1 MVLPTL
7 EVAMTGLGELAEVGL
22 VLVTLPD
29 KDAVLNTTVGE
40 EVFDGGAVL
49 DDAAGEGAGEV
60 KGRLLELELA
70 IAGVLELLKLNEVA
84 GVLELE
90 NEVTLKLRLGAGSVV
105 PTVVFGEMIADGDGR
120 DIVLFETSE
129 EFVVFD
135 PEREGVEISRPENW
149 LLVLRALR
157 SSSTILSTDGT
168 VSDVHSQ
175 YTYGSQDG
183 SPAQQPGPK
192 RSLLA
197 ESPALK
203 VKAVQL
209 ELPAHW

>member
-1 MVLPTL
+1 LVLPTL

-90 NEVTLKLRLGAGSVV
+90 NEVTLKLRLNAGLVV
-105 PTVVFGEMIADGDGR
+105 PTVVFGKMIADGDGR
-120 DIVLFETSE
+120 DIVLFKISE

-135 PEREGVEISRPENW
+135 PEISRPENW

-157 SSSTILSTDGT
+157 PSPTILSKDGT

-192 RSLLA
+192 RLLLA

-209 ELPAHW
+209 ELPAHR

>member
-1 MVLPTL
+1 MALPTL

-22 VLVTLPD
+22 VLATLLD
-29 KDAVLNTTVGE
+29 EDAVLNATVGK
-40 EVFDGGAVL
+40 VLDGAGGAVL
-49 DDAAGEGAGEV
+49 EDAAGEGAGEV
-60 KGRLLELELA
+60 EGRLLELELV
-70 IAGVLELLKLNEVA
+70 IA

-135 PEREGVEISRPENW
+135 PETEGVEISRPENW

-157 SSSTILSTDGT
+157 SSSTILSKDGT

>member
-1 MVLPTL
+1 
-7 EVAMTGLGELAEVGL
+7 MTGLGELAEVGL

-90 NEVTLKLRLGAGSVV
+90 NEVTLKLRLNAGLVV
-105 PTVVFGEMIADGDGR
+105 PTVVFGKMIAD
-120 DIVLFETSE
+120 
-129 EFVVFD
+129 
-135 PEREGVEISRPENW
+135 
-149 LLVLRALR
+149 
-157 SSSTILSTDGT
+157 
-168 VSDVHSQ
+168 
-175 YTYGSQDG
+175 
-183 SPAQQPGPK
+183 
-192 RSLLA
+192 
-197 ESPALK
+197 
-203 VKAVQL
+203 
-209 ELPAHW
+209 